1 MIAESYSSITCG
13 YISILIYNQWLHIYM
28 FRLVYNLWLHTC
40 IYSYMSI
47 LMLILNRGYIHESN
61 HYMITTRLMVIF
73 VRNSTNHNAH
83 KTMLMIM
90 IPNATAPIIKF
101 LLYGQ
106 DVIKMSGQILISWP
120 IYNMWQKCEKLLSS
134 CQVSQTCCQYFPQHQ
149 LQQQYQCPDMAR

>member
-1 MIAESYSSITCG
+1 MVTYLYIFIHVNIHVDFKPWIHPWIQSYPDH
-13 YISILIYNQWLHIYM
+13 N
-28 FRLVYNLWLHTC
+28 
-40 IYSYMSI
+40 
-47 LMLILNRGYIHESN
+47 
-61 HYMITTRLMVIF
+61 MITTRLMVIF

-134 CQVSQTCCQYFPQHQ
+134 CQVSSGVNIFLNTNISNNINVNKFCLGIFNSQAH
-149 LQQQYQCPDMAR
+149 